1 MPWCRK
7 MGNGNGVAR
16 RSKIFEGPG
25 ADRNRSS
32 FIIPNFMWRRLFT
45 LENLLALAFC
55 LLVIGLIIV
64 TTDSA
69 PQWIYQGF

>member
-1 MPWCRK
+1 

-25 ADRNRSS
+25 ARNHSS